1 MEVGGGDRRLMSEIN
16 VTPLVDVM
24 LVLLI
29 IFMVAAP
36 MMMQGMDVQLP
47 QTQAKP
53 IPSKEERLVV
63 TLNKDRE
70 IFIDRYRVSRE
81 EFKEKLKI
89 LYQNRKEGEVFLR
102 ADRSLPYGFVVQIM
116 GDIKGAGI
124 EKLGMVTEPPEGKK

>member
-1 MEVGGGDRRLMSEIN
+1 MDVGRGNRRLMSEIN

-47 QTQAKP
+47 QTQSKP
-53 IPSKEERLVV
+53 IHSQEERLVV
-63 TLNKDRE
+63 TLNKKQE
-70 IFIDRYRVSRE
+70 IFINEYRVTRE
-81 EFKEKLKI
+81 ELQEKLRV

-102 ADRSLPYGFVVQIM
+102 ADRSLPYGFVVKIM
-116 GDIKGAGI
+116 SDIKSAGI
-124 EKLGMVTEPPEGKK
+124 EKLGMVTEPGDEKK